1 MSFVFCAPSNPS
13 FSPSGIPKPFNWC
26 HTTHNA
32 SRNYLGSYS
41 TCVLGRRLCRWFVNA
56 ESDFPGNVSGS
67 IKPSDSI
74 DVVLDESVSL

>member
-1 MSFVFCAPSNPS
+1 M
-13 FSPSGIPKPFNWC
+13 
-26 HTTHNA
+26 
-32 SRNYLGSYS
+32 
-41 TCVLGRRLCRWFVNA
+41 LGRRLCRWFVNA